1 MSNVLEAQD
10 LHVHFPVRDG
20 AFTFGRART
29 VRAVDGV
36 SCDIRAGEVLALV
49 GESGS
54 GKTTIGKALVGLIP
68 LTSGRISYRGRDL
81 NSLRGAELR
90 ALRRRM
96 QLIYQDPYESLDS
109 RQTVF
114 QTVAEPLLVHRMAKN
129 EREMRE
135 RVFAALEAAG
145 LHPPAEVSQRYPHH
159 LSGGERQRVV
169 IAAAMVCEPDLV
181 VADEPVSMLDVSVRA
196 EILRLMLD
204 LRKSRE
210 LTYVFITH
218 DLSLAWVIADRIA
231 VMYLGRI
238 VEIGPTEEVI
248 RRPHHPYTKSLV
260 TVIPAP
266 VAPPSQRKIILAGE
280 TPSPANIPS
289 GCRFH
294 TRCWLWQRLL
304 RPDRCRAGDP
314 SLRPLAEDHSAA
326 CHFAEEVES

>member
-1 MSNVLEAQD
+1 MSIVLETHD
-10 LHVHFPVRDG
+10 LHIDFPVRDG
-20 AFTFGRART
+20 AFALRKRRS
-29 VRAVDGV
+29 VHAVDGV
-36 SCDIRAGEVLALV
+36 SCDVRAGEVLALV

-54 GKTTIGKALVGLIP
+54 GKTTMAKAMVGLLP
-68 LTSGRISYRGRDL
+68 PTSGRIAYRGRDL
-81 NSLRGAELR
+81 KKLRGSELQS
-90 ALRRRM
+90 LRRRM

-114 QTVAEPLLVHRMAKN
+114 DTVAEPLLVHRIAKN
-129 EREMRE
+129 ERDMRE
-135 RVFAALEAAG
+135 RVFAALAAAG
-145 LHPPAEVSQRYPHH
+145 LHPPEQVSRRFPHH

-248 RRPHHPYTKSLV
+248 RRPRHPYTKSLV
-260 TVIPAP
+260 SVIPAP
-266 VAPPSQRKIILAGE
+266 VAGPQERKLILAGE
-280 TPSPANIPS
+280 TPSPANIPP

-294 TRCWLWQRLL
+294 TRCWLWQRLA
-304 RPDRCRAGDP
+304 RPERCLTEDP
-314 SLRPLAEDHSAA
+314 SLRPVTEDHSAA
-326 CHFAEEVES
+326 CHFVEEIES

>member
-1 MSNVLEAQD
+1 MSNVLEAED

-20 AFTFGRART
+20 AFAFGRARS

-36 SCDIRAGEVLALV
+36 SCEVRAGEVLALV

-54 GKTTIGKALVGLIP
+54 GKTTMGKALVGLLTP
-68 LTSGRISYRGRDL
+68 TSGSIAYRGRDL
-81 NSLRGAELR
+81 KSLRGAEMR
-90 ALRRRM
+90 ALRRRL

-109 RQTVF
+109 RQSVF
-114 QTVAEPLLVHRMAKN
+114 QIVAEPLLVHHMAKS
-129 EREMRE
+129 EREMRD

-145 LHPPAEVSQRYPHH
+145 LYPPDEVSQRYPHH

-238 VEIGPTEEVI
+238 VEVGPTEEVI
-248 RRPHHPYTKSLV
+248 RRPKHPYTKSLV
-260 TVIPAP
+260 TVVPTP
-266 VAPPSQRKIILAGE
+266 VAGTHARKLILAGE
-280 TPSPANIPS
+280 TPSPANIPP

-294 TRCWLWQRLL
+294 TRCWLWQRLQ
-304 RPDRCRAGDP
+304 RPELCRTDDP
-314 SLRPLAEDHSAA
+314 SLRALTVDHSAA
-326 CHFAEEVES
+326 CHYAEEVES

>member
-1 MSNVLEAQD
+1 MNNVLEARD
-10 LHVHFPVRDG
+10 VHVDFPVRDG
-20 AFTFGRART
+20 TIAFGRARS

-36 SCDIRAGEVLALV
+36 SCEVRAGEVLALV

-54 GKTTIGKALVGLIP
+54 GKTTMAKALVGLLVP
-68 LTSGRISYRGRDL
+68 TAGSISYRGRDL
-81 NSLRGAELR
+81 KKMRGAELR

-114 QTVAEPLLVHRMAKN
+114 DTVAEPLLVHRMARS
-129 EREMRE
+129 ESEMRD
-135 RVFAALEAAG
+135 RVFAALAAAG
-145 LHPPAEVSQRYPHH
+145 LHPPEDMSRRYPHH

-238 VEIGPTEEVI
+238 VEVGPTEDVI
-248 RRPHHPYTKSLV
+248 RRPRHPYTKSLV
-260 TVIPAP
+260 SVIPTP
-266 VAPPSQRKIILAGE
+266 VVEQPERKLILAGE
-280 TPSPANIPS
+280 TPSPANIPP

-294 TRCWLWQRLL
+294 TRCWLWQRLE
-304 RPDRCRAGDP
+304 RPERCLAEDP
-314 SLRPLAEDHSAA
+314 SLRPVTEDHSAA
-326 CHFAEEVES
+326 CHFVEEVES